1 MPLKNQRDEFWVFI
15 TFVSI
20 IMYYLVSRIRFYIMV
35 EISKEMIQVNLQNRK
50 RLTEEFWSWTNGAT
64 YLPNDL
70 WPLISFGN
78 SLLSRSNPGVSQG
91 MLAAL

>member
-70 WPLISFGN
+70 WPLISFGS